1 MASDGVN
8 VLRKNRAWLHG
19 LIKENLSKVVP
30 QLYEQEIV
38 PQNAEQE
45 ELCKKGHDS
54 TAATNSVWDTIERE
68 VGKAEDDSDYMCKFI
83 QVLIDCDIGHV
94 DDLRKVIEKFR
105 DKPQRSRRA
114 SGTESLNSS
123 SSSVFSGEGGNKML
137 QESTESLNNYQRKR
151 KSTDRKE
158 STDSNASLGSYY
170 ASNPVDLSPQHVK
183 PGSRGQEDDTRI
195 GQSSGG
201 AEGEG
206 GVVSSFPD
214 PLQQQNKPSVSLED
228 DTSVA
233 DHPAGIDKENLH
245 DPPPANPQTSV
256 KHLNAIPENPN
267 SPDPVKRFTTQ
278 VPSEEPVPNDTVP
291 SPGEAA
297 APVDDQVDLI
307 GQQFSI
313 EENAMMQQ
321 FVCTACRAS
330 DLRMNEVK
338 KQYEK
343 VVEFYERKLE
353 EDRFAHE
360 EKTAK
365 LQSAIEH
372 CKGCLE
378 EEQQKYEETKQKLEE
393 RNVQLA
399 DKEKEINELKE
410 RKEMAE
416 KLCQRLEGQL
426 ANARERVRSL
436 KQSIDQKQLEIE
448 LSKSDR
454 LLQSNSAN
462 TEKTVVKEKMDQWKN
477 MQQLIDQLYH
487 ERDITHV
494 KLAIVQKVNSIKT
507 TGMRR
512 PRTSLT

>member
-1 MASDGVN
+1 M
-8 VLRKNRAWLHG
+8 
-19 LIKENLSKVVP
+19 
-30 QLYEQEIV
+30 
-38 PQNAEQE
+38 
-45 ELCKKGHDS
+45 
-54 TAATNSVWDTIERE
+54 
-68 VGKAEDDSDYMCKFI
+68 
-83 QVLIDCDIGHV
+83 
-94 DDLRKVIEKFR
+94 
-105 DKPQRSRRA
+105 
-114 SGTESLNSS
+114 
-123 SSSVFSGEGGNKML
+123 
-137 QESTESLNNYQRKR
+137 
-151 KSTDRKE
+151 
-158 STDSNASLGSYY
+158 
-170 ASNPVDLSPQHVK
+170 
-183 PGSRGQEDDTRI
+183 
-195 GQSSGG
+195 
-201 AEGEG
+201 
-206 GVVSSFPD
+206 VSSFPD
-214 PLQQQNKPSVSLED
+214 RLHEQNKPTVSPED

-245 DPPPANPQTSV
+245 AIPPANPQTSV
-256 KHLNAIPENPN
+256 NHLNPIPENPN

-278 VPSEEPVPNDTVP
+278 VPSEEPVPSDTVP
-291 SPGEAA
+291 SPTEAA

-313 EENAMMQQ
+313 EENAIMQQ

-330 DLRMNEVK
+330 DLKMNEVK

-353 EDRFAHE
+353 EDRYAHE
-360 EKTAK
+360 EKTAE
-365 LQSAIEH
+365 LQSAVEH

-512 PRTSLT
+512 RPSTSLLSLT